1 VCVYAFRFSA
11 EWRSRVWCTGAG
23 GGGGGCDR
31 DEDEED
37 GHAAVKE
44 GEEVRVYYSDD
55 YSDGAD
61 EEEDD
66 PATAALRDALTRDVE
81 RAFPKGSAG
90 AMRRL
95 SEEVS
100 VELKVKVRARV

>member
-1 VCVYAFRFSA
+1 M
-11 EWRSRVWCTGAG
+11 
-23 GGGGGCDR
+23 
-31 DEDEED
+31 
-37 GHAAVKE
+37 
-44 GEEVRVYYSDD
+44 YYSDD

-100 VELKVKVRARV
+100 VELRLG